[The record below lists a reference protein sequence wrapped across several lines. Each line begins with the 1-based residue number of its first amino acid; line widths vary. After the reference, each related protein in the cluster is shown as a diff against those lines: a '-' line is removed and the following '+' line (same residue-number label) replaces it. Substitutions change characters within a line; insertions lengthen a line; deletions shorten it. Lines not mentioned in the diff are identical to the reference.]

1 MSDLLTIETH
11 DGQPGVLKLSGRLN
25 TSTASELERV
35 LTQTLEQTGDIEL
48 DCSALEYLSSAGLRV
63 LVGTHKRA
71 VAAGGGVK
79 LVSCTPDVREVF
91 EITGLIDI
99 FEVS

>member
-1 MSDLLTIETH
+1 M
-11 DGQPGVLKLSGRLN
+11 
-25 TSTASELERV
+25 
-35 LTQTLEQTGDIEL
+35 
-48 DCSALEYLSSAGLRV
+48 CSALEYLSSAGLRV